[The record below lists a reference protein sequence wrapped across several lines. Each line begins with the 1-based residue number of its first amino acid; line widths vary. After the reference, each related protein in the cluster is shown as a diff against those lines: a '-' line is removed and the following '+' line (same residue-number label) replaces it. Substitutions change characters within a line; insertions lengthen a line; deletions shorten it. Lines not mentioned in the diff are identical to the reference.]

1 MYLPNLVRKHR
12 RQRDDWKN
20 QIQVSFPNVSHIMK
34 RVIYSNF
41 YLVSKLLTSVMAGK
55 LFQVD
60 VHIKTII
67 IGAVKVG

>member
-20 QIQVSFPNVSHIMK
+20 QIQVSLPNVSHIMK